1 MPVTQDEAQS
11 ILGAAEAKAKE
22 IGVRLTLVVTDE
34 AGFLIAL
41 RRMDGA
47 SRVSTEVTPAMAYTA
62 AAFRRSGPELM
73 RLQDAPFFKAWS
85 NMHGGGMFI
94 GEGAFPLM
102 RDGQMLGVVA
112 TGGGQEEQDREA
124 AKAGADAFEALAR
137 VK

>member
-47 SRVSTEVTPAMAYTA
+47 SRVSTASFGSPSCCMTRPNT
-62 AAFRRSGPELM
+62 
-73 RLQDAPFFKAWS
+73 
-85 NMHGGGMFI
+85 
-94 GEGAFPLM
+94 
-102 RDGQMLGVVA
+102 
-112 TGGGQEEQDREA
+112 
-124 AKAGADAFEALAR
+124 
-137 VK
+137 